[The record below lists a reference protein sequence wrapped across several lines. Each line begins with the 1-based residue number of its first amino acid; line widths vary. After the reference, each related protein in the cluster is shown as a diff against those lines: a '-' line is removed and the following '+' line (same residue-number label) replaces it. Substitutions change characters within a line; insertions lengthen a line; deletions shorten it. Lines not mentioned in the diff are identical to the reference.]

1 MVIPLRAK
9 DQLWCAVVS
18 RHDVGSVHPCEVHIE
33 FLRGT
38 EITNFDSAS
47 LKQNIFRL
55 EISVT
60 NTVFVHLCE
69 TLKNLSGSVFDL
81 LDSQMLAQLDFIFQR
96 LVAKLHHRVLDQSLR
111 LIMRVE
117 EVLQLDHVRR
127 VFQLV

>member
-38 EITNFDSAS
+38 EITNFDCAS

-55 EISVT
+55 EISVD
-60 NTVFVHLCE
+60 NP
-69 TLKNLSGSVFDL
+69 
-81 LDSQMLAQLDFIFQR
+81 I
-96 LVAKLHHRVLDQSLR
+96 LVQY
-111 LIMRVE
+111 
-117 EVLQLDHVRR
+117 
-127 VFQLV
+127 F